1 MKENNSAPKA
11 EGRSEDGNQK
21 SETRSPR
28 AELVFPIPVGEQDF
42 LATLM
47 QFMRSAKRCQDRE
60 VARAARRWE
69 TAIEFRIRMTLQER
83 GRTTERSGQRFRRD
97 AQTNPRD
104 AGATASP
111 SVLHSQPSVSP
122 SQG

>member
-21 SETRSPR
+21 SETRSPG

-47 QFMRSAKRCQDRE
+47 QFMRSAKRSQDRD

-83 GRTTERSGQRFRRD
+83 GRAGKKRRHPAALQSGDGAVTSSRS
-97 AQTNPRD
+97 A
-104 AGATASP
+104 
-111 SVLHSQPSVSP
+111 LHNQPSVSP
-122 SQG
+122 ARD